1 MTETDS
7 IRDLLG
13 ALAEGKAGRHLP
25 KKAQLAIEAIDEGER
40 IAAQAVSDAE
50 LIDIAELLLIAV
62 ADRDVRQIDAIG
74 IGVAAAPGV
83 TARLLAAIGGF
94 TIAFAE
100 VAGID
105 WHAELKMQRARQVVN
120 DALG

>member
-1 MTETDS
+1 MSETDS

-25 KKAQLAIEAIDEGER
+25 KKAQRAIDAIDEGER
-40 IAAQAVSDAE
+40 IAAQSVSDAE
-50 LIDIAELLLIAV
+50 LIDIAELLLISV
-62 ADRDVRQIDAIG
+62 AAGDVRQIDAIG
-74 IGVAAAPGV
+74 VGVAAAPGV

-94 TIAFAE
+94 AIAFSE